1 MLVSSEG
8 SFGPGI
14 LQTSPNA
21 ASENWKTGFLPHE
34 SKNRNSFDF
43 FPNKISSK
51 ETNQRL
57 LAQSV
62 KELLRKQF
70 TILVGFSQ
78 GQIRLVTI
86 ALHSLQY
93 WIFKFYQK
101 YWMKCWI
108 LIFHPNKTLQ
118 TVFIIQFRSR
128 YNSIIISIHPISFK
142 KTLAYLEGPGQ
153 QGLSLVRFNWS
164 TDELINGLVD
174 WLIDWLID

>member
-1 MLVSSEG
+1 M
-8 SFGPGI
+8 P
-14 LQTSPNA
+14 
-21 ASENWKTGFLPHE
+21 
-34 SKNRNSFDF
+34 
-43 FPNKISSK
+43 KIFS
-51 ETNQRL
+51 
-57 LAQSV
+57 
-62 KELLRKQF
+62 ELLSLTTVPTFRKLLNLR
-70 TILVGFSQ
+70 ILVAPISLSLCLFGHFVSCISDSV
-78 GQIRLVTI
+78 GQIWLVTI